1 MHSIPQ
7 VQDQWNSENLLFASW
22 NLYVIIFVTEHVI
35 IKKRFM
41 KRSQEQPKAAYKGWG
56 KKRLNLLST
65 SDRCPWTPEC
75 CFLWKRNLLFVPG
88 FLILYSSS
96 LYILLFFFTSA
107 HMSHVHCFL
116 LQNLFTSET
125 SFSLIRAL

>member
-22 NLYVIIFVTEHVI
+22 NLYVIIFVTEHMIV
-35 IKKRFM
+35 KKRLM

-96 LYILLFFFTSA
+96 LYILLFFLQVLTCLTFTVS
-107 HMSHVHCFL
+107 FYRIYL
-116 LQNLFTSET
+116 LLKLP
-125 SFSLIRAL
+125 SL